1 MHVHFSVLI
10 SLSLSS
16 LQDSKLLKFI
26 LLISKITFF
35 FHFFLYNVGQ
45 RLKELVLL
53 SLKVTSQSFIL
64 MYQSKGR
71 VLGELEQK

>member
-26 LLISKITFF
+26 LLISKITFC

-53 SLKVTSQSFIL
+53 FLKVTSQSFIL

>member
-26 LLISKITFF
+26 LLISKITFC